1 MPTPASPIPEP
12 WPTLIGRILADCPDA
27 LDLWYRREWP
37 SVYRL
42 CTGLL
47 ADHSAAEDAAQDSM
61 LRLRDR
67 LGSWNPERAYEPW
80 RSTVVLNLC
89 RDHLRKS
96 ASRTRAES
104 ALATRPLPSPAAP
117 STSEVERA
125 EIRAALESALAKL
138 PARER
143 EAFVLRDLE
152 DFDTRQVA
160 EVMQVGASTVRSLL
174 TLARRRLRDLLAKRL
189 PDFTAEL
196 L

>member
-1 MPTPASPIPEP
+1 MPTPQTPIPEP
-12 WPTLIGRILADCPDA
+12 WPTLIGRILGDCPDA
-27 LDLWYRREWP
+27 LDIWYRREWP
-37 SVYRL
+37 DVYRL

-67 LGSWNPERAYEPW
+67 LADWSPTRPYEPW

-96 ASRTRAES
+96 ASRNRAEAS
-104 ALATRPLPSPAAP
+104 LAQRPLPNPT

-125 EIRAALESALAKL
+125 EVRVALEEALAKL

-152 DFDTRQVA
+152 DFDTHQAA

-174 TLARRRLRDLLAKRL
+174 SLARRRLRDLLAKRL

-196 L
+196 S